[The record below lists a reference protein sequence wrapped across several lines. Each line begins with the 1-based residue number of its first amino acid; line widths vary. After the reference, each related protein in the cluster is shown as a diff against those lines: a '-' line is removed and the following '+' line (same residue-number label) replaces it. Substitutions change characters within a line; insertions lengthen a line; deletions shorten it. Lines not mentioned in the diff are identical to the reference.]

1 MGDIVA
7 VKPLENVP
15 SSTQC
20 PMLTSTNYTV
30 WAIRMQIARSVNKM
44 WETIEPGIDD
54 GYKNTMAR
62 GLIFQSIPESLTL
75 QVGTLATAKLVWDS
89 IKTRYV
95 GADRVKEARLQTLM
109 AEFEKMKMKES
120 EKIDVFAG
128 RLAELAT
135 RSDALGSNIETS
147 KLVKKFLN
155 ALPLRKYIHI
165 IASLEQVL
173 DLNNTSFED
182 IVGRIKVYEERV
194 WDGEEQEDDQ
204 GKLMYANTDTQ
215 DSWYASRGRGQGGG
229 FNGRG
234 RGRGRGSRDTSKV
247 TCYRCDK
254 LGHYASNCPD
264 SNHMT
269 GNRAYFSKIDE
280 SITGKVRFGDDS
292 CIDIKGKGSI
302 LFMSKNGEKK
312 VLAEVYFIPDVKSN
326 IISLGQATEAGC
338 NIRMKENY
346 LTLYDRDGKLLVKAM
361 RSKNRLYK
369 VIMEVKASKCFS
381 DCDNSGT
388 FVVSFEEFGNNGIRD
403 DDHVEETENVGEET
417 EKPGGDG
424 FDENND
430 IHVEDDHVS
439 SNMGS
444 GELTPPSTPR
454 RSERQKNKPF
464 KPIGLKWV
472 FKTKQNSDGS
482 INKYKA
488 RLVAKGY
495 VQRHGIDFDEVFA
508 PVARIETVRLIIAL
522 AASNGWEIH
531 HLDVKTAFLH
541 GELKEVVYVTQPE
554 GYVTKG
560 NEEKVY
566 KLNKAL
572 YGLKQAP
579 RAWNNKLNSILK
591 ELSLCVPPMT
601 MLTQLTHHMLS
612 KLTGEERIYRSS
624 DSIDPSDTRGD
635 NNLVYTP
642 DFLNKIKFS
651 GVPNHI
657 LWLKVGCPLC
667 CCVILIHMEIV
678 RLRDK
683 VLQGRLLTCIR
694 VGKLVVIPKMLLTH
708 SDSILPF
715 KMGLTLVHYPNYT
728 DSSVYTLNF
737 LLLFYTL

>member
-264 SNHMT
+264 
-269 GNRAYFSKIDE
+269 RLLKIQEAQTNEEDE
-280 SITGKVRFGDDS
+280 TQEADRLMMHEIVY
-292 CIDIKGKGSI
+292 
-302 LFMSKNGEKK
+302 LNEKALNQ
-312 VLAEVYFIPDVKSN
+312 VCS
-326 IISLGQATEAGC
+326 
-338 NIRMKENY
+338 
-346 LTLYDRDGKLLVKAM
+346 
-361 RSKNRLYK
+361 
-369 VIMEVKASKCFS
+369 
-381 DCDNSGT
+381 
-388 FVVSFEEFGNNGIRD
+388 
-403 DDHVEETENVGEET
+403 
-417 EKPGGDG
+417 
-424 FDENND
+424 
-430 IHVEDDHVS
+430 
-439 SNMGS
+439 
-444 GELTPPSTPR
+444 
-454 RSERQKNKPF
+454 
-464 KPIGLKWV
+464 
-472 FKTKQNSDGS
+472 KQN
-482 INKYKA
+482 
-488 RLVAKGY
+488 
-495 VQRHGIDFDEVFA
+495 
-508 PVARIETVRLIIAL
+508 
-522 AASNGWEIH
+522 
-531 HLDVKTAFLH
+531 
-541 GELKEVVYVTQPE
+541 
-554 GYVTKG
+554 
-560 NEEKVY
+560 
-566 KLNKAL
+566 
-572 YGLKQAP
+572 
-579 RAWNNKLNSILK
+579 
-591 ELSLCVPPMT
+591 
-601 MLTQLTHHMLS
+601 
-612 KLTGEERIYRSS
+612 
-624 DSIDPSDTRGD
+624 
-635 NNLVYTP
+635 
-642 DFLNKIKFS
+642 
-651 GVPNHI
+651 
-657 LWLKVGCPLC
+657 
-667 CCVILIHMEIV
+667 
-678 RLRDK
+678 
-683 VLQGRLLTCIR
+683 
-694 VGKLVVIPKMLLTH
+694 
-708 SDSILPF
+708 
-715 KMGLTLVHYPNYT
+715 
-728 DSSVYTLNF
+728 
-737 LLLFYTL
+737 